1 MNILLV
7 ANHTLFRDGIKLL
20 LTKSNILSQCKEADE
35 LSFALDILKTET
47 FDLIILDIK
56 LKDAIGLDSLR
67 GIKRA
72 AAETP
77 IITISDERDFHL
89 ANQAINF
96 GALGY
101 VSKTSSYNELQKAIA
116 AVNAGKVYLSPELVK
131 QTHVNHPY
139 QKSASD
145 ISVLSSLSDRQ
156 KEVLKHIARG
166 SSNKGI
172 SVEMNISQNTV
183 KAHLA
188 TIFKIMGVHNRTEAF
203 YFAARA
209 GMPLD

>member
-1 MNILLV
+1 
-7 ANHTLFRDGIKLL
+7 
-20 LTKSNILSQCKEADE
+20 
-35 LSFALDILKTET
+35 
-47 FDLIILDIK
+47 
-56 LKDAIGLDSLR
+56 LR
-67 GIKRA
+67 GIKKA

-101 VSKTSSYNELQKAIA
+101 VSKTSSYNELQKAIM
-116 AVNAGKVYLSPELVK
+116 AVMDGKVYLSPELVK
-131 QTHVNHPY
+131 QTHLSHPY

-172 SVEMNISQNTV
+172 SIEMNISQNTV

>member
-7 ANHTLFRDGIKLL
+7 ADHTLFRDGVKLL
-20 LTKSNILSQCKEADE
+20 LQKSNILSKCGEADE
-35 LSFALDILKTET
+35 LSNALNLLSKQQ
-47 FDLIILDIK
+47 FDLILLDIK
-56 LKDAIGLDSLR
+56 LRDAMGLDSLR
-67 GIKRA
+67 GIKKSA
-72 AAETP
+72 SVTP
-77 IITISDERDFHL
+77 IITISDELDLHL
-89 ANQAINF
+89 ANQAISL
-96 GALGY
+96 GASGY
-101 VSKTSSYNELQKAIA
+101 VSKTSSYQELQRAIDS
-116 AVNAGKVYLSPELVK
+116 VSDGKVYLSPELTNK
-131 QTHVNHPY
+131 TTQTRSHHH
-139 QKSASD
+139 SASD

-172 SVEMNISQNTV
+172 SAEMNISQNTV

-188 TIFKIMGVHNRTEAF
+188 TIFKILGVHNRTEAF